1 MGRFWV
7 VAWIAAS
14 LGLVGGAAGAQ
25 TLLTPN
31 FATAPAPTDGAKP
44 HKKSLA
50 KSAPPSEEAERAARL
65 AEGRKKF
72 FERSMGF
79 DESGKPDA
87 PVSLGNG
94 NGLAPSAG
102 FKF

>member
-1 MGRFWV
+1 MRRFWV
-7 VAWIAAS
+7 VAGIAAS
-14 LGLVGGAAGAQ
+14 LSLFGGAAGAQ

-31 FATAPAPTDGAKP
+31 FATAPPSADGARL
-44 HKKSLA
+44 HKNNVA
-50 KSAPPSEEAERAARL
+50 KSAPSSEAAERAARI

-87 PVSLGNG
+87 PVSLDSG